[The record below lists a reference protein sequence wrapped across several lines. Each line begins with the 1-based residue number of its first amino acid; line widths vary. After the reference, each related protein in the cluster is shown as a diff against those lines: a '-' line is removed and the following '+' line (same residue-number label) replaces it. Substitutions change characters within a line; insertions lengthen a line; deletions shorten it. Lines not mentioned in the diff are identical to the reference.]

1 MKKCC
6 ISLSFDD
13 GRDDNFSIV
22 LPILEKYGI
31 KATFNITTG
40 YIDGEL
46 KNMPSPRSAMTWEQ
60 VNIIREKGH
69 EIAGH
74 GHMHLN
80 TTDDI
85 TMGAKLLGGGKI
97 GFASP
102 GTGFKKSEENEV
114 ILKKTGIQYIRLS
127 MRYFRNEKWKVL
139 CRKMSRIL
147 HNRLFSFLYKIAYA
161 DTCMDSF
168 ENLYVYSVPIMHDT
182 TYYQIK
188 SLVNYA
194 VKNNKILVLMFHS
207 VLPRSAK
214 GYDDIWSYDE
224 KSFDRICYLLSQYEQ
239 KSLCKVL
246 PTIDL
251 TK

>member
-85 TMGAKLLGGGKI
+85 TMGAKLLGGGK
-97 GFASP
+97 
-102 GTGFKKSEENEV
+102 
-114 ILKKTGIQYIRLS
+114 
-127 MRYFRNEKWKVL
+127 
-139 CRKMSRIL
+139 
-147 HNRLFSFLYKIAYA
+147 
-161 DTCMDSF
+161 
-168 ENLYVYSVPIMHDT
+168 
-182 TYYQIK
+182 
-188 SLVNYA
+188 
-194 VKNNKILVLMFHS
+194 
-207 VLPRSAK
+207 
-214 GYDDIWSYDE
+214 
-224 KSFDRICYLLSQYEQ
+224 
-239 KSLCKVL
+239 
-246 PTIDL
+246 
-251 TK
+251 